1 MKKKKLLA
9 LDHSSLRKFA
19 VVFGLLFLVWNTLR
33 AGHPL
38 REAKTCLYWELLGNG
53 HFFSLNI
60 ERLLSDHIA
69 LRAGW
74 GVTGG
79 LLMGSVLVGR
89 GDHLLELACGPSFG
103 KNNDNHFK
111 LLTLNFV
118 CGYRYQE
125 PRGGLLLR
133 AGFTPVIFLDDIQNN
148 AFTVRRN
155 RLTPKVGVSI
165 GYAF

>member
-1 MKKKKLLA
+1 MP
-9 LDHSSLRKFA
+9 SPLRKFA
-19 VVFGLLFLVWNTLR
+19 VVFGLLLLVWHPLH
-33 AGHPL
+33 AGHPP
-38 REAKTCLYWELLGNG
+38 REAKMCLYWELLGNG

-60 ERLLSDHIA
+60 ERLLGDHVA

-79 LLMGSVLVGR
+79 IFMGSVLAGR
-89 GDHLLELACGPSFG
+89 GDHLLELGCGPSFG
-103 KNNDNHFK
+103 KNNDNRFS

-118 CGYRYQE
+118 VGYRYQK
-125 PRGGLLLR
+125 PLGGLLLR
-133 AGFTPVIFLDDIQNN
+133 AGFTPVIFLEDIQNN
-148 AFTVRRN
+148 AFAVRRN

>member
-1 MKKKKLLA
+1 MP
-9 LDHSSLRKFA
+9 SSLRKIS
-19 VVFGLLFLVWNTLR
+19 VVFGLLILFWNPLH
-33 AGHPL
+33 AGQTL

-60 ERLLSDHIA
+60 ERRLCDHIA

-79 LLMGSVLVGR
+79 LLMGSVRAGR
-89 GDHLLELACGPSFG
+89 GDHLLELGFGPSFG
-103 KNNDNHFK
+103 KNNVNRWD

-118 CGYRYQE
+118 FGYRYQK
-125 PRGGLLLR
+125 PQGGLLLR
-133 AGFTPVIFLDDIQNN
+133 AGFTPVIFLDEIQDN

>member
-1 MKKKKLLA
+1 MP
-9 LDHSSLRKFA
+9 SSLRKL
-19 VVFGLLFLVWNTLR
+19 VLVSGLLFLVWNPLL
-33 AGHPL
+33 AGRPL
-38 REAKTCLYWELLGNG
+38 RQAKNCLYWELLGNG

-60 ERLLSDHIA
+60 ERLLGSHVA

-74 GVTGG
+74 GMTGG
-79 LLMGSVLVGR
+79 LFMGSALVGR
-89 GDHLLELACGPSFG
+89 GDHLLELGFGPSFG
-103 KNNDNHFK
+103 KNDGGRFN

-118 CGYRYQE
+118 FGYRYQK

-148 AFTVRRN
+148 AFTVQRN
-155 RLTPKVGVSI
+155 RLTPKLGISI

>member
-1 MKKKKLLA
+1 MP
-9 LDHSSLRKFA
+9 RFFRRIA
-19 VVFGLLFLVWNTLR
+19 VVAMALTLAGSPLR
-33 AGHPL
+33 ARPPL
-38 REAKTCLYWELLGNG
+38 RDAKTCLYWELLGNG

-60 ERLLSDHIA
+60 ERLLGKGVA

-79 LLMGSVLVGR
+79 LFMGVALVGR
-89 GDHLLELACGPSFG
+89 GDHLLELGFGPSFG
-103 KNNDNHFK
+103 KNDGNRFN

-118 CGYRYQE
+118 LGYRYQK
-125 PRGGLLLR
+125 PSGGLLLR
-133 AGFTPVIFLDDIQNN
+133 AGLTPVIFLDDIQNN

-155 RLTPKVGVSI
+155 RLTPKLGVSV

>member
-1 MKKKKLLA
+1 MPSPLQ
-9 LDHSSLRKFA
+9 KFA
-19 VVFGLLFLVWNTLR
+19 VVFGLLLMAWLPLQ
-33 AGHPL
+33 AGPPL
-38 REAKTCLYWELLGNG
+38 REAKTSLYWELLGNG

-60 ERLLSDHIA
+60 ERLLGDHVA

-79 LLMGSVLVGR
+79 ILMGSLLAGR
-89 GDHLLELACGPSFG
+89 GDHLLELGFGPSWG
-103 KNNDNHFK
+103 KDNDNRFR

-118 CGYRYQE
+118 FGYRYQK

-133 AGFTPVIFLDDIQNN
+133 AGFTPLIFLEDIQNN
-148 AFTVRRN
+148 AFAVRRN
-155 RLTPKVGVSI
+155 RLTPRAGVSI

>member
-1 MKKKKLLA
+1 MP
-9 LDHSSLRKFA
+9 SSLRKFA
-19 VVFGLLFLVWNTLR
+19 VVFGLLVLAWNPLH
-33 AGHPL
+33 AGYPQ
-38 REAKTCLYWELLGNG
+38 REARTCLYWELLGNG
-53 HFFSLNI
+53 HFFSLNV
-60 ERLLSDHIA
+60 ERLVGGHVA

-79 LLMGSVLVGR
+79 IVMGSVLAGR
-89 GDHLLELACGPSFG
+89 GDHLLELGCGPSFG
-103 KNNDNHFK
+103 KNNDNRFK

-118 CGYRYQE
+118 CGYRYQK

-155 RLTPKVGVSI
+155 RVTPKVGVSI

>member
-1 MKKKKLLA
+1 MP
-9 LDHSSLRKFA
+9 SSLRKFA
-19 VVFGLLFLVWNTLR
+19 VVFGLLVLIWNPLH
-33 AGHPL
+33 AGRPL

-60 ERLLSDHIA
+60 ERLLGNHIA

-79 LLMGSVLVGR
+79 LFMGSFLAGR
-89 GDHLLELACGPSFG
+89 GDHLLELGCGPSFG
-103 KNNDNHFK
+103 KNTDKRFN

-118 CGYRYQE
+118 FGYRYQK
-125 PRGGLLLR
+125 PMGGLLLR

-148 AFTVRRN
+148 AFTVQRN